1 MEHPTNQRGFLL
13 SGILPLCAFPSLCV
27 CFWGG
32 GGGGSGGPRR
42 NPASLGPRRP
52 CADGSELGAGAG
64 SVLEAGAVN
73 RRPSEPRFPALIVE
87 LGLAA
92 MGGGGGGNR
101 SLQRSA
107 AGLLAAAMPGA

>member
-1 MEHPTNQRGFLL
+1 MCI
-13 SGILPLCAFPSLCV
+13 SKPLCVRVCV
-27 CFWGG
+27 CV
-32 GGGGSGGPRR
+32 GGGSGGPRR

-92 MGGGGGGNR
+92 MGSGGGGNR